1 MTERAVKLI
10 WPPFLRWTMAH
21 ILVVCTANIC
31 RSPVGEAVLRDRLIG
46 RGLEEWTVGS
56 AGTWAQWK
64 RGASQHSVDLMREQG
79 FDITG
84 HQARIIQLEH
94 MQQADLI
101 LCMESGHVEALKAE
115 FPAYAYK
122 VYYFSEM
129 AGHPYSIK
137 DPYGGSLAE
146 YRRMTEELT
155 DIIDRGLDRIIA
167 LATANEKRG
176 GKRD

>member
-1 MTERAVKLI
+1 
-10 WPPFLRWTMAH
+10 MAH

-31 RSPVGEAVLRDRLIG
+31 RSPVGEAVLRDRLIE
-46 RGLEEWTVGS
+46 RGLTDWTVSS

-64 RGASQHSVDLMREQG
+64 RGASEHSVTLMREQG

-84 HQARIIQLEH
+84 HQAQIIGLEH
-94 MQQADLI
+94 MEQSDLI

-115 FPAYAYK
+115 FPAYADK

-129 AGHPYSIK
+129 AGQQYSIT
-137 DPYGGSLAE
+137 DPYGGTLPE

-155 DIIDRGLDRIIA
+155 GIIDGGIDKIIA
-167 LATANEKRG
+167 LATENTS
-176 GKRD
+176 

>member
-1 MTERAVKLI
+1 MKPDFFYRKSLASTVI
-10 WPPFLRWTMAH
+10 MAH
-21 ILVVCTANIC
+21 ILVICTANIC
-31 RSPVGEAVLRDRLIG
+31 RSPVGEVVLHDRLVK
-46 RGLEEWTVGS
+46 RGLDGWTVSS

-84 HQARIIQLEH
+84 HQAQIISLEH
-94 MQQADLI
+94 MQQSDLI

-115 FPAYAYK
+115 FPTYAYK

-129 AGHPYSIK
+129 AGQQYSIT
-137 DPYGGSLAE
+137 DPYGGTLDE

-155 DIIDRGLDRIIA
+155 GIIDGGLDQIIA
-167 LATANEKRG
+167 LATENVEQA
-176 GKRD
+176 